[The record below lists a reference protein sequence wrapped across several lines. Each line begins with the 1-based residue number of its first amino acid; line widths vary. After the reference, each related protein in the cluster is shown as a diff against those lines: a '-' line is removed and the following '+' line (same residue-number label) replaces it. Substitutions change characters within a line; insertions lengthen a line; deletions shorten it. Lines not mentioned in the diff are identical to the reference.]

1 MSVSALTPSISS
13 QQSLPSLAT
22 DVGKKPDAGKSP
34 VTQTQLKL
42 DASAD
47 KRQTALQVVN
57 NTLAKAYEKLGLR
70 GQSAT
75 ADYSAFEPLTAEKVA
90 NNILGF
96 IERRLQ
102 MDKAEGAT
110 QEQLQSRLE
119 AGLEGFKKGFAEAS
133 EQLKALD
140 MLSPE
145 VATDIG
151 KTNDLVLKG
160 IDDLRSKFI
169 TNVPT
174 PQTPPVGENQTL
186 KTVPKAPAKLDVPDF
201 VPKAQAKDSY
211 SNYEYARAREFSF
224 ELTTKEGDKVKITAS
239 ASEGFAYEANENSK
253 GKSVNGSYSASQA
266 MSLQVEGNLS
276 DEELGAINEL
286 LGKVNDLAG
295 EFFDGDL
302 DKAFA
307 QAQELGYDQDQIGS
321 FSLNLAKVDI
331 QQVTQ
336 AYKAFEPASAGDT
349 APALN
354 EQLLPLG
361 NFIRDLL
368 NSMDYA
374 SLFPEPEKLLGDIA
388 KAGTDDQEQGTRL
401 QAFIEKMLG
410 LTDTNK
416 EPTIETPTTE
426 EPATKEA

>member
-1 MSVSALTPSISS
+1 MSVSTITPSIGP

-22 DVGKKPDAGKSP
+22 DVGKRSDAGKTP
-34 VTQTQLKL
+34 VSQTQLKV
-42 DASAD
+42 DASPD
-47 KRQTALQVVN
+47 KRQSALQIVN

-102 MDKAEGAT
+102 LDKADGAT

-119 AGLEGFKKGFAEAS
+119 AGLEGFKKGFAQAS

-145 VATDIG
+145 VAADIG

-169 TNVPT
+169 TNAT
-174 PQTPPVGENQTL
+174 SPQTPAAGENQTL
-186 KTVPKAPAKLDVPDF
+186 KTAPKPAAKLDVPDF
-201 VPKAQAKDSY
+201 VPKAKSQDSY

-239 ASEGFAYEANENSK
+239 ASEGFAYEANDNGK
-253 GKSVNGSYSASQA
+253 GKSASGSYSASQA

-307 QAQELGYDQDQIGS
+307 QAQELGYDDKQIGS

-336 AYKAFEPASAGDT
+336 AYKTFEPAGDQT
-349 APALN
+349 STPVLN

-361 NFIRDLL
+361 HFIRDLL
-368 NSMDYA
+368 DSLNYA
-374 SLFPEPEKLLGDIA
+374 SFFPEPEKLLGDVA
-388 KAGTDDQEQGTRL
+388 KASTEDEAQGTRL
-401 QAFIEKMLG
+401 KAFIDKMLG
-410 LTDTNK
+410 LTDK
-416 EPTIETPTTE
+416 DPTT
-426 EPATKEA
+426 TEASA

>member
-1 MSVSALTPSISS
+1 MSVSSLTPSISS

-22 DVGKKPDAGKSP
+22 DVGKKPDTGKNP
-34 VTQTQLKL
+34 VTQTQLKV
-42 DASAD
+42 DASTD
-47 KRQTALQVVN
+47 KRQSALQVVN
-57 NTLAKAYEKLGLR
+57 STLAKAYEKLGLR
-70 GQSAT
+70 SQNAA
-75 ADYSAFEPLTAEKVA
+75 ADYSTFEPLTAEKVA

-102 MDKAEGAT
+102 LDKADGAT

-119 AGLEGFKKGFAEAS
+119 AGLKGFKKGFAEAS

-145 VATDIG
+145 VAADIG

-169 TNVPT
+169 TNATT
-174 PQTPPVGENQTL
+174 PQTPAANDNQTV
-186 KTVPKAPAKLDVPDF
+186 KTAPKAPAKLDVPDF
-201 VPKAQAKDSY
+201 VPKAKSQDSY

-239 ASEGFAYEANENSK
+239 ASEGFAYESNENSK
-253 GKSVNGSYSASQA
+253 GKSANGSYSASQA

-307 QAQELGYDQDQIGS
+307 QAQELGYDDQQIGS

-331 QQVTQ
+331 QQATQ
-336 AYKAFEPASAGDT
+336 AYKTFEPTNNQDA
-349 APALN
+349 APALS

-361 NFIRDLL
+361 HFIRDLL
-368 NSMDYA
+368 VSLDDA
-374 SLFPEPEKLLGDIA
+374 SIFPEPGKLLGDAA
-388 KAGTDDQEQGTRL
+388 KAGTNDEEQGTRL
-401 QAFIEKMLG
+401 QTFIEKMLG
-410 LTDTNK
+410 LADKKPSTDAVST
-416 EPTIETPTTE
+416 
-426 EPATKEA
+426 

>member
-13 QQSLPSLAT
+13 QQSLASLAT
-22 DVGKKPDAGKSP
+22 DVGKKPDADKSP
-34 VTQTQLKL
+34 VTQTRLKL
-42 DASAD
+42 DADTD

-70 GQSAT
+70 SQSAT

-102 MDKAEGAT
+102 LDKADGAS

-145 VATDIG
+145 IAADIG

-160 IDDLRSKFI
+160 IDELRAKFI
-169 TNVPT
+169 SNSAN
-174 PQTPPVGENQTL
+174 PQTSATQNQTIKSTP
-186 KTVPKAPAKLDVPDF
+186 KTATKLDVPDV
-201 VPKAQAKDSY
+201 VPKAQAQDSY

-239 ASEGFAYEANENSK
+239 ASEGFAYETNENSK

-307 QAQELGYDQDQIGS
+307 QAQELGYDDKQIGS

-336 AYKAFEPASAGDT
+336 AYKTFEPTSDEAT
-349 APALN
+349 APALS
-354 EQLLPLG
+354 EQLMPLG
-361 NFIRDLL
+361 HFIRDLL
-368 NSMDYA
+368 DSLDYA
-374 SLFPEPEKLLGDIA
+374 SFFPEPEKLVGDLA
-388 KAGTDDQEQGTRL
+388 KAGTEDAEQGTRL
-401 QAFIEKMLG
+401 QAFIDKMLG
-410 LTDTNK
+410 LVDK
-416 EPTIETPTTE
+416 EPTAEK
-426 EPATKEA
+426 ASA

>member
-1 MSVSALTPSISS
+1 MSVSALTPTISS
-13 QQSLPSLAT
+13 QQSLHSLAT
-22 DVGKKPDAGKSP
+22 DVGKKPDAGKNP
-34 VTQTQLKL
+34 VTQTQLKV

-102 MDKAEGAT
+102 LDKADGAT

-119 AGLEGFKKGFAEAS
+119 AGLTGFKKGFAEAS

-145 VATDIG
+145 VAADIG

-169 TNVPT
+169 TNAT
-174 PQTPPVGENQTL
+174 APQTPATGENQTV
-186 KTVPKAPAKLDVPDF
+186 KTAPKAPATLDVPDF

-239 ASEGFAYEANENSK
+239 ASEGFAYETNENSK

-336 AYKAFEPASAGDT
+336 AYKAFEPTSTESA
-349 APALN
+349 APALS

-410 LTDTNK
+410 LTDK
-416 EPTIETPTTE
+416 EPITE
-426 EPATKEA
+426 EPATKEPAIKETQA

>member
-1 MSVSALTPSISS
+1 MQTAPNPAGGNMSVSALTPSISS
-13 QQSLPSLAT
+13 HQSPPLST
-22 DVGKKPDAGKSP
+22 DVGKKSDTGKAP
-34 VTQTQLKL
+34 VAQTQLGVNV
-42 DASAD
+42 SAD
-47 KRQTALQVVN
+47 KRQAALQVVN
-57 NTLAKAYEKLGLR
+57 NTLAKAYEKLGLH
-70 GQSAT
+70 STSPA
-75 ADYSAFEPLTAEKVA
+75 ADYAAFEPLTAEKVA

-102 MDKAEGAT
+102 LDKADGAT

-119 AGLEGFKKGFAEAS
+119 AGLEGFKKGFAQAS

-145 VATDIG
+145 VAADIG

-169 TNVPT
+169 TNASS
-174 PQTPPVGENQTL
+174 PQTPAASENQTL
-186 KTVPKAPAKLDVPDF
+186 KTAPKPAAKLDVPDF
-201 VPKAQAKDSY
+201 VPKAKSQDSY

-224 ELTTKEGDKVKITAS
+224 ELTTKEGDKVRITAS

-307 QAQELGYDQDQIGS
+307 QAQELGYDDKQIGS

-331 QQVTQ
+331 QQFTQ
-336 AYKAFEPASAGDT
+336 AYKNLEPANDSQT
-349 APALN
+349 APALS

-361 NFIRDLL
+361 HFIRDLL
-368 NSMDYA
+368 NSLQEA
-374 SLFPEPEKLLGDIA
+374 SAFPEPGKLISNLA
-388 KAGTDDQEQGTRL
+388 KAGTEDEKQGTRL
-401 QAFIEKMLG
+401 QAFVDKMLG
-410 LTDTNK
+410 LMDAEQNLTN
-416 EPTIETPTTE
+416 T
-426 EPATKEA
+426 